1 MFSFLATLVKPIT
14 AIAGP
19 IVSGW
24 QARKSAE
31 LEGDLAVTK
40 ALTQAKITH
49 VETAQAGN
57 IDWDAMAMKNS
68 AQSWKDEFWTI
79 VLSIPMIMAFVP
91 GFVPFIMAGF
101 AALSAM
107 PIWYQGALSISIEA
121 SFGYRKFADW
131 KYNLK

>member
-91 GFVPFIMAGF
+91 GFVPLLWLVLQLYLLCQFGIRE
-101 AALSAM
+101 
-107 PIWYQGALSISIEA
+107 PYQYLLQLHLGIEN
-121 SFGYRKFADW
+121 SLIG
-131 KYNLK
+131 NII